1 MKFSIINNTQHN
13 HINISLS
20 MIGTYIMLL
29 VDILTLI
36 MLDIAFFIAVL
47 SVILLTVMVH
57 LDLLVGQEW
66 KRMTVTNALA

>member
-20 MIGTYIMLL
+20 MIGTYIMVL
-29 VDILTLI
+29 VDMLTHYAGYSI
-36 MLDIAFFIAVL
+36 FIALL